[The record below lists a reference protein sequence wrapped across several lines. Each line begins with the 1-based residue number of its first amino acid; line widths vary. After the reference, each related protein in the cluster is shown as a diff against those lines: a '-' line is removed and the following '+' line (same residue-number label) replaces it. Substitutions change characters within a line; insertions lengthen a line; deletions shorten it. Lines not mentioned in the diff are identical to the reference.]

1 MEKKEI
7 KRVLT
12 HDHLNTYYLRE
23 FRKQAK
29 NMYQVWKRESGFF
42 LAIDVAT
49 FGGNSGDYAKE
60 TKPFGNNQSGAIAE
74 CIRLRREYIV
84 DCAKR
89 RKSFRKVY

>member
-1 MEKKEI
+1 MEKKKI

-29 NMYQVWKRESGFF
+29 SMYQVWKGDGGFF
-42 LAIDVAT
+42 LAIDVAS

-60 TKPFGNNQSGAIAE
+60 TKPFGNDQSGAIAE

-84 DCAKR
+84 DCAKHRKTFR
-89 RKSFRKVY
+89 RVY